1 MKIRMDD
8 MFNYAEV
15 FNSDVSKWKVVSLE
29 RANNMFRDAFD
40 FAHRWCDSAW
50 FGKISEGDFENSN
63 GIHKCCTSGNYNTPN
78 STAPFIVCTP
88 CVAGKFTTD
97 LNDDTSCKTCPAGW
111 NQNRTGQQ
119 FW

>member
-15 FNSDVSKWKVVSLE
+15 FNSDVSKWKVNIRL

-50 FGKISEGDFENSN
+50 FGKIIQGDFENSK
-63 GIHKCCTSGNYNTPN
+63 GIHKCCTSGNYNTPQLA
-78 STAPFIVCTP
+78 APFIVCTP